1 MFKKISITTFINLLF
16 VFSFASTIIAFV
28 FFLEWDK
35 ARYEQFQKQR
45 YTLIAN
51 TFLTELQFIP
61 SKQHLEELYK
71 HFSVEQIYS
80 SKEIIDILKH
90 SKTLYIQESI
100 LGRIRVLELGNN
112 HYIYIQNYGY
122 NLMLKDKL
130 SNTHSS
136 IALFLFALM
145 TFVMFILYINFIKK
159 FIPLSRLNAQ
169 VEEFANG
176 NLNIKI
182 ADYGEDEIGKIAN
195 NFKKAIS
202 YINELIESK
211 NLFMRNMLH
220 ELKTPITKGRIIAE
234 SIEDVEDKEILIRAF
249 ERMNE
254 IISNLAQIEKLTLQT
269 QRLQKQ
275 PVKLSEVLDEVKK
288 LLLQDTHSNYLIE
301 NYKDIEFEADP
312 NLFAIVLKN
321 LIDNGKKFSTD
332 GKVKIVADDHSI
344 QVISKGKPL
353 KEPLKKYI
361 EPFAQGEKRQ
371 SGFGLGLYIVKKVLD
386 LHHFDFDYKYQD
398 GENIFIINLY
408 HCPISYSKE
417 KK

>member
-16 VFSFASTIIAFV
+16 VFSFTSTIVAFI

-35 ARYEQFQKQR
+35 ARYEQFLKQR
-45 YTLIAN
+45 YTLIGN
-51 TFLTELQFIP
+51 TFLTELQFLP
-61 SKQHLEELYK
+61 TKEHLQELYK
-71 HFSVEQIYS
+71 HFSLEEVKQTTCCL
-80 SKEIIDILKH
+80 DILKK
-90 SKTLYIQESI
+90 SKTLYIQESH
-100 LGRIRVLELGNN
+100 LGRIRILSYGNE
-112 HYIYIQNYGY
+112 HYIYIQNIGY

-145 TFVMFILYINFIKK
+145 TFVMFVLYINLIKK

-182 ADYGEDEIGKIAN
+182 SDYGEDEIGQIAK
-195 NFKKAIS
+195 NFKKAIE

-234 SIEDVEDKEILIRAF
+234 SIEDVEDKEILIKAF

-254 IISNLAQIEKLTLQT
+254 IISNLAQIEKLTLKT
-269 QRLQKQ
+269 QKLQKQ
-275 PVKLSEVLDEVKK
+275 KITLSYTIQEVKK
-288 LLLQDTHSNYLIE
+288 LLLYDMSSGKIFE
-301 NYKDIEFEADP
+301 EYKDIEFEADP
-312 NLFAIVLKN
+312 NLFAIVMKN
-321 LIDNGKKFSTD
+321 LIDNGKKFATD
-332 GKVKIVADDHSI
+332 GKVRIVADECSI
-344 QVISKGKPL
+344 RVISKGEPL
-353 KEPLKKYI
+353 KEPFSNYI

-371 SGFGLGLYIVKKVLD
+371 SGFGLGLYIVKKILD
-386 LHHFDFDYKYQD
+386 LHHFDFSYEHKN
-398 GENIFIINLY
+398 GENHFIINLY
-408 HCPISYSKE
+408 HCQVSYPKLS
-417 KK
+417 

>member
-1 MFKKISITTFINLLF
+1 MLKKISITTFINLLF
-16 VFSFASTIIAFV
+16 VFSFTSTIVAFI

-35 ARYEQFQKQR
+35 ARYEQFLKQR

-51 TFLTELQFIP
+51 TFLTELQFLP
-61 SKQHLEELYK
+61 SKKHLQELYK
-71 HFSVEQIYS
+71 HFSLE
-80 SKEIIDILKH
+80 EIKQNSEYLDILKK
-90 SKTLYIQESI
+90 SKIMYIQESH
-100 LGRIRVLELGNN
+100 LGRIRILSYNNN
-112 HYIYIQNYGY
+112 HYIYIQNIGY

-145 TFVMFILYINFIKK
+145 TFVMFVLYINFIKK

-182 ADYGEDEIGKIAN
+182 SDYGEDEIGQIAK
-195 NFKKAIS
+195 NFKKAIA

-234 SIEDVEDKEILIRAF
+234 SIDDVEDKEILIRAF

-254 IISNLAQIEKLTLQT
+254 IISNLAQIEKLTLKT
-269 QRLQKQ
+269 QKLQKEK
-275 PVKLSEVLDEVKK
+275 VTLSQLIQDVKK
-288 LLLQDTHSNYLIE
+288 LLLYDVNSDKIIE
-301 NYKDIEFEADP
+301 DYKDIEFEADP
-312 NLFAIVLKN
+312 NLLAIVLKN
-321 LIDNGKKFSTD
+321 LIDNGKKFATD
-332 GKVKIVADDHSI
+332 GKVKIKADDFSI
-344 QVISKGKPL
+344 RVISKGEPL
-353 KEPLKKYI
+353 KEPLESYI

-371 SGFGLGLYIVKKVLD
+371 SGFGLGLYIVKKILD
-386 LHHFDFDYKYQD
+386 LHHFDFGYEYKN
-398 GENIFIINLY
+398 GENHFIINLY
-408 HCPISYSKE
+408 HCPVSYPKPS
-417 KK
+417 